1 MFGKMQNAMF
11 GSGKQSGPDMG
22 MGPPGGGS
30 PVMGG
35 GGRGGAGG
43 MALTA
48 DEVKEAFR
56 EFDLD
61 KNCLLYTSPSPR
73 DATLTRMPSSA

>member
-11 GSGKQSGPDMG
+11 GSGKQSDPDMG

-35 GGRGGAGG
+35 GGGAGG

-73 DATLTRMPSSA
+73 DMRRSRMPSSA

>member
-35 GGRGGAGG
+35 GGGAGG
-43 MALTA
+43 MW
-48 DEVKEAFR
+48 R
-56 EFDLD
+56 
-61 KNCLLYTSPSPR
+61 SPR
-73 DATLTRMPSSA
+73 TR

>member
-30 PVMGG
+30 PVMG
-35 GGRGGAGG
+35 
-43 MALTA
+43 LS
-48 DEVKEAFR
+48 
-56 EFDLD
+56 LIHI
-61 KNCLLYTSPSPR
+61 
-73 DATLTRMPSSA
+73 